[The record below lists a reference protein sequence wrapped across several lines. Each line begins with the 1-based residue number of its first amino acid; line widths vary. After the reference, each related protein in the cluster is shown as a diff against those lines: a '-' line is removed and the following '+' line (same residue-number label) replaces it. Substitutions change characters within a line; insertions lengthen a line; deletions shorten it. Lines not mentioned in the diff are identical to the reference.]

1 MITAAF
7 PCPCPAFS
15 SKTNKQEK
23 PALSLGCVSQIK
35 VHNTTSSSPNTT
47 CQKWKVGK
55 THVPFS
61 SLFQPFTHTRTHP
74 HTHTHTHKMDVDSVL
89 QESAQQ
95 VEALKQRVNVQRAEV
110 SERVHVS
117 LWHEN

>member
-1 MITAAF
+1 
-7 PCPCPAFS
+7 
-15 SKTNKQEK
+15 
-23 PALSLGCVSQIK
+23 
-35 VHNTTSSSPNTT
+35 
-47 CQKWKVGK
+47 
-55 THVPFS
+55 
-61 SLFQPFTHTRTHP
+61 
-74 HTHTHTHKMDVDSVL
+74 MDVDSVL